1 MAGLAAAVGVSRQ
14 TVYNEVGSKPEL
26 ARAMVLAELV
36 RFLDVV
42 ERAFDAHPEDP
53 VAGVRLA
60 ARGVLGLARG
70 NDLLRAIVSA
80 SQGADTELLPL
91 LATPAGSLLAVARE
105 VMARRLAFYPLALT
119 ARESDIAIDAIV
131 RVVLSHVMQPSGTP
145 AAAAA
150 DIGWTAGR
158 LLRIET

>member
-70 NDLLRAIVSA
+70 NDLLRAVVSA

-91 LATPAGSLLAVARE
+91 LTTPAGSLLTVSRE
-105 VMARRLAFYPLALT
+105 VMARRLT
-119 ARESDIAIDAIV
+119 AYSAPVTAAEFDIAIDAIV

-150 DIGWTAGR
+150 DIAWTAGR